1 MKWRTVV
8 ILFLVVNMILNFA
21 ACARQ
26 AEPDTQNET
35 STQEEQ
41 NQETQQ
47 PMESES
53 ELNSPVTEENSDFD
67 SSVQQEKSQ
76 EPSVNEDHTNEEEY
90 TEEEPTEEE
99 LIPLFEKAMNEII
112 SLATNPTDDVLRDI
126 FDKKIECDYM
136 NQIIVDDTPYQW
148 TSRQYS
154 ELVDYYSQTFTGE
167 ALDWLLDTSFTD
179 VDGVL
184 YAFAGGGATGW
195 QSKAV
200 SVEKLDGNTYK
211 GIYLAYHSTPEG
223 EEEST
228 TFSIEKTDAGYRVSN
243 IAYHPDLLERRGH
256 RTN

>member
-1 MKWRTVV
+1 MKKERNIAVVLLLTLILITLV
-8 ILFLVVNMILNFA
+8 ILCLLLVTNRLGGLGQSEEKQTTMI
-21 ACARQ
+21 
-26 AEPDTQNET
+26 
-35 STQEEQ
+35 EELGQ
-41 NQETQQ
+41 KEGQK
-47 PMESES
+47 PSE
-53 ELNSPVTEENSDFD
+53 
-67 SSVQQEKSQ
+67 
-76 EPSVNEDHTNEEEY
+76 
-90 TEEEPTEEE
+90 EEEPTEEE

-126 FDKKIECDYM
+126 FDKKIECEYM

-228 TFSIEKTDAGYRVSN
+228 IFSIEKTDAGYRVSD

>member
-1 MKWRTVV
+1 MRKERNTAIVLLLTLILITLV
-8 ILFLVVNMILNFA
+8 ILCVLIATGRLGA
-21 ACARQ
+21 LSQ
-26 AEPDTQNET
+26 
-35 STQEEQ
+35 SKEE
-41 NQETQQ
+41 NQET
-47 PMESES
+47 MIE
-53 ELNSPVTEENSDFD
+53 ELEQKENQNLS
-67 SSVQQEKSQ
+67 
-76 EPSVNEDHTNEEEY
+76 EEEESI
-90 TEEEPTEEE
+90 EEDLTEEE

-126 FDKKIECDYM
+126 FDKEIECDYM

-211 GIYLAYHSTPEG
+211 GTYLAYHSTPEG

-228 TFSIEKTDAGYRVSN
+228 TFSIEKNDAGYRVSN

>member
-1 MKWRTVV
+1 MRKERNTAIVLLLTLILITLV
-8 ILFLVVNMILNFA
+8 ILCFLLA
-21 ACARQ
+21 SGQ
-26 AEPDTQNET
+26 LDTVGQ
-35 STQEEQ
+35 S
-41 NQETQQ
+41 
-47 PMESES
+47 
-53 ELNSPVTEENSDFD
+53 
-67 SSVQQEKSQ
+67 
-76 EPSVNEDHTNEEEY
+76 EEEKQ
-90 TEEEPTEEE
+90 TTVMEELEQKEGQKPSEEEEPTEEE

-112 SLATNPTDDVLRDI
+112 SLATNPTDEVLRDI
-126 FDKKIECDYM
+126 FDKEIECDYM

-195 QSKAV
+195 QNKAV

-211 GIYLAYHSTPEG
+211 GTYLAYHSTPEG

-228 TFSIEKTDAGYRVSN
+228 TFSIEKTDAGYRVSD

>member
-1 MKWRTVV
+1 MKKERSIAVVLLLTLVLITLV
-8 ILFLVVNMILNFA
+8 ILCLLLVTDRLGA
-21 ACARQ
+21 LGQSEEKQ
-26 AEPDTQNET
+26 ATMMEELAQKESQN
-35 STQEEQ
+35 
-41 NQETQQ
+41 
-47 PMESES
+47 PSE
-53 ELNSPVTEENSDFD
+53 
-67 SSVQQEKSQ
+67 
-76 EPSVNEDHTNEEEY
+76 
-90 TEEEPTEEE
+90 EEEPTDEE
-99 LIPLFEKAMNEII
+99 LLPLFEKAMNEII

-126 FDKKIECDYM
+126 FDKEIECDYM

-167 ALDWLLDTSFTD
+167 TLDWLLDTSFTD

-211 GIYLAYHSTPEG
+211 GTYLAYHSTPEG

-228 TFSIEKTDAGYRVSN
+228 IFSIEKTDAGYRVSD
-243 IAYHPDLLERRGH
+243 IAYHPDLLERRIH
-256 RTN
+256 RAN

>member
-1 MKWRTVV
+1 MKKGRNTVV
-8 ILFLVVNMILNFA
+8 VLLLILILITLVILCLLLVTNRLGGLGQSEEKQTTMI
-21 ACARQ
+21 
-26 AEPDTQNET
+26 
-35 STQEEQ
+35 EELGQ
-41 NQETQQ
+41 KEGQK
-47 PMESES
+47 PSE
-53 ELNSPVTEENSDFD
+53 
-67 SSVQQEKSQ
+67 
-76 EPSVNEDHTNEEEY
+76 
-90 TEEEPTEEE
+90 EEEPTEEE

-211 GIYLAYHSTPEG
+211 GTYLAYHSTPEG

-228 TFSIEKTDAGYRVSN
+228 TFSIEKTDAGYRVSD

>member
-1 MKWRTVV
+1 MLTQKLLI
-8 ILFLVVNMILNFA
+8 ILCTISIVFSFA
-21 ACARQ
+21 ACVRQ
-26 AEPDTQNET
+26 AEADTQNEN

-41 NQETQQ
+41 NQQTT
-47 PMESES
+47 ESQAKA
-53 ELNSPVTEENSDFD
+53 NSPVTEENLDFD

-179 VDGVL
+179 GMVSCMPLQEVALPVGRAKQFRLRSWMETPIKEHISLTIAPQRVRK
-184 YAFAGGGATGW
+184 
-195 QSKAV
+195 KAQ
-200 SVEKLDGNTYK
+200 LF
-211 GIYLAYHSTPEG
+211 P
-223 EEEST
+223 
-228 TFSIEKTDAGYRVSN
+228 
-243 IAYHPDLLERRGH
+243 
-256 RTN
+256 

>member
-1 MKWRTVV
+1 
-8 ILFLVVNMILNFA
+8 
-21 ACARQ
+21 
-26 AEPDTQNET
+26 
-35 STQEEQ
+35 
-41 NQETQQ
+41 
-47 PMESES
+47 
-53 ELNSPVTEENSDFD
+53 
-67 SSVQQEKSQ
+67 
-76 EPSVNEDHTNEEEY
+76 
-90 TEEEPTEEE
+90 
-99 LIPLFEKAMNEII
+99 
-112 SLATNPTDDVLRDI
+112 
-126 FDKKIECDYM
+126 M

-211 GIYLAYHSTPEG
+211 GTYLAYHSTLEG

-228 TFSIEKTDAGYRVSN
+228 IFPQKKPM
-243 IAYHPDLLERRGH
+243 PDTEFPTSLITLTYWSGED
-256 RTN
+256 TEPIK

>member
-1 MKWRTVV
+1 MKKERNIAVVLLLTLVLITLV
-8 ILFLVVNMILNFA
+8 ILCLLLVTNRLGTLG
-21 ACARQ
+21 Q
-26 AEPDTQNET
+26 SEKEKQT
-35 STQEEQ
+35 SMMEALEQ
-41 NQETQQ
+41 KEGQK
-47 PMESES
+47 PSE
-53 ELNSPVTEENSDFD
+53 
-67 SSVQQEKSQ
+67 
-76 EPSVNEDHTNEEEY
+76 
-90 TEEEPTEEE
+90 EEEPTEEE

-126 FDKKIECDYM
+126 FDKEIECNYM
-136 NQIIVDDTPYQW
+136 NQVIIDDIPYQW

-211 GIYLAYHSTPEG
+211 GTYLAYHSTPEG

-228 TFSIEKTDAGYRVSN
+228 IFSIEKTDAGYRVSD

>member
-1 MKWRTVV
+1 MKKGRNTVV
-8 ILFLVVNMILNFA
+8 VLLLILILITLVIL
-21 ACARQ
+21 C
-26 AEPDTQNET
+26 
-35 STQEEQ
+35 
-41 NQETQQ
+41 
-47 PMESES
+47 
-53 ELNSPVTEENSDFD
+53 LLLVTNCLGALDQS
-67 SSVQQEKSQ
+67 
-76 EPSVNEDHTNEEEY
+76 EEEKQ
-90 TEEEPTEEE
+90 TTMIEELEEKEGQKPSEEEEPTEEE

-126 FDKKIECDYM
+126 FDKEIECDYM

-211 GIYLAYHSTPEG
+211 GTYLAYHSTPEG

-228 TFSIEKTDAGYRVSN
+228 IFSIEKTDAGYRVSD

>member
-1 MKWRTVV
+1 MRKERNTAIVLLLTLILITLV
-8 ILFLVVNMILNFA
+8 ILCVLIATGRLGA
-21 ACARQ
+21 LSQ
-26 AEPDTQNET
+26 
-35 STQEEQ
+35 SKEE
-41 NQETQQ
+41 NQET
-47 PMESES
+47 MIE
-53 ELNSPVTEENSDFD
+53 ELEQKENQNLS
-67 SSVQQEKSQ
+67 
-76 EPSVNEDHTNEEEY
+76 EEEESI
-90 TEEEPTEEE
+90 EEDLTEEE

-126 FDKKIECDYM
+126 FDKEIECDYM

-211 GIYLAYHSTPEG
+211 GTYLAYHSTPEG

-228 TFSIEKTDAGYRVSN
+228 IFSIEKTDAGYRVSN
-243 IAYHPDLLERRGH
+243 IAYHPDLLERRRH
-256 RTN
+256 RAN

>member
-1 MKWRTVV
+1 MKKERNIAVV
-8 ILFLVVNMILNFA
+8 LLLTLILITLVLLCLLLVTNRLGILGQSEKEKQTTMI
-21 ACARQ
+21 
-26 AEPDTQNET
+26 
-35 STQEEQ
+35 EELEQ
-41 NQETQQ
+41 KEGQK
-47 PMESES
+47 PSE
-53 ELNSPVTEENSDFD
+53 
-67 SSVQQEKSQ
+67 
-76 EPSVNEDHTNEEEY
+76 
-90 TEEEPTEEE
+90 EEEPTEEE

-211 GIYLAYHSTPEG
+211 GTYLAYHSTPEG

-228 TFSIEKTDAGYRVSN
+228 IFSIEKTDAGYRVSD

>member
-1 MKWRTVV
+1 MKKERNIAVVLLLTLILITLV
-8 ILFLVVNMILNFA
+8 ILCLLLVTNRLGGLGQSEEKQTTMI
-21 ACARQ
+21 
-26 AEPDTQNET
+26 
-35 STQEEQ
+35 EELGQ
-41 NQETQQ
+41 KEGQ
-47 PMESES
+47 
-53 ELNSPVTEENSDFD
+53 
-67 SSVQQEKSQ
+67 K
-76 EPSVNEDHTNEEEY
+76 PSK
-90 TEEEPTEEE
+90 EEEPTEEE

-126 FDKKIECDYM
+126 FDKEIECDYM

-167 ALDWLLDTSFTD
+167 ALDWLLDTIFTD

-211 GIYLAYHSTPEG
+211 GTYLAYHSTPEG

-228 TFSIEKTDAGYRVSN
+228 TFSIEKTDAGYRVSD

>member
-1 MKWRTVV
+1 MKKGRNTVV
-8 ILFLVVNMILNFA
+8 VLLLILILITLVILCLLLVANCLGA
-21 ACARQ
+21 LGQ
-26 AEPDTQNET
+26 
-35 STQEEQ
+35 S
-41 NQETQQ
+41 
-47 PMESES
+47 
-53 ELNSPVTEENSDFD
+53 
-67 SSVQQEKSQ
+67 
-76 EPSVNEDHTNEEEY
+76 EEEKQ
-90 TEEEPTEEE
+90 TTMIEELGQKEGQKPSEEEEPTEEE

-195 QSKAV
+195 QSKAI

-211 GIYLAYHSTPEG
+211 GTYLAYHSTPEG

-228 TFSIEKTDAGYRVSN
+228 TFSIEKTDAGYRVSD
-243 IAYHPDLLERRGH
+243 IAYHPDLLERRRH

>member
-1 MKWRTVV
+1 MKKERNTAVVLLLTLILITLV
-8 ILFLVVNMILNFA
+8 ILCLLLVTNRLGALGQSEEKQTTMI
-21 ACARQ
+21 
-26 AEPDTQNET
+26 
-35 STQEEQ
+35 EELGQ
-41 NQETQQ
+41 KEGQK
-47 PMESES
+47 PSE
-53 ELNSPVTEENSDFD
+53 
-67 SSVQQEKSQ
+67 
-76 EPSVNEDHTNEEEY
+76 
-90 TEEEPTEEE
+90 EEEPTEEE

-200 SVEKLDGNTYK
+200 SVEKLNGNTYK
-211 GIYLAYHSTPEG
+211 GTYLAYHSTPEG

>member
-1 MKWRTVV
+1 MKKGRNTAVVLLLTLILITLV
-8 ILFLVVNMILNFA
+8 ILCLLLVTDRLGALGQSEKEKQTTMIEELE
-21 ACARQ
+21 Q
-26 AEPDTQNET
+26 KESQNLGE
-35 STQEEQ
+35 
-41 NQETQQ
+41 
-47 PMESES
+47 
-53 ELNSPVTEENSDFD
+53 
-67 SSVQQEKSQ
+67 
-76 EPSVNEDHTNEEEY
+76 
-90 TEEEPTEEE
+90 EEEPTEEE
-99 LIPLFEKAMNEII
+99 LLPLFEKAMNEII

-126 FDKKIECDYM
+126 FDKEIECDYM
-136 NQIIVDDTPYQW
+136 NQVIIDDIPYQW

-211 GIYLAYHSTPEG
+211 GTYLAYHSTPEG

-228 TFSIEKTDAGYRVSN
+228 IFSIEKTDAGYRISS
-243 IAYHPDLLERRGH
+243 IDYRPDLLDRK
-256 RTN
+256 

>member
-1 MKWRTVV
+1 MKKERNIAVVLLLTLILITLV
-8 ILFLVVNMILNFA
+8 ILCLLLVTDPLGA
-21 ACARQ
+21 LGQ
-26 AEPDTQNET
+26 SEKEKQT
-35 STQEEQ
+35 SM
-41 NQETQQ
+41 
-47 PMESES
+47 MEALDQKEGQKPSE
-53 ELNSPVTEENSDFD
+53 
-67 SSVQQEKSQ
+67 
-76 EPSVNEDHTNEEEY
+76 
-90 TEEEPTEEE
+90 EEEPTEEK
-99 LIPLFEKAMNEII
+99 LIPLFEKAMNKII
-112 SLATNPTDDVLRDI
+112 NLATNPTDEVLRDI

-148 TSRQYS
+148 TSRRYS

-211 GIYLAYHSTPEG
+211 GTYLAYHSTPEG

-228 TFSIEKTDAGYRVSN
+228 IFSIEKTM
-243 IAYHPDLLERRGH
+243 PDTEFLTLLTIQTYWRGEG
-256 RTN
+256 TEPIK

>member
-1 MKWRTVV
+1 MKKERNIAVVLLLTLVLITLV
-8 ILFLVVNMILNFA
+8 ILCLLLVTNRLGTLG
-21 ACARQ
+21 Q
-26 AEPDTQNET
+26 SEKEKQT
-35 STQEEQ
+35 SMMEALEQ
-41 NQETQQ
+41 KEGQK
-47 PMESES
+47 PSE
-53 ELNSPVTEENSDFD
+53 
-67 SSVQQEKSQ
+67 
-76 EPSVNEDHTNEEEY
+76 
-90 TEEEPTEEE
+90 EEEPTEEE

-126 FDKKIECDYM
+126 FDKEIECDYM

-154 ELVDYYSQTFTGE
+154 ELVDYYNQTFTGE

-211 GIYLAYHSTPEG
+211 GTYLAYHSTPEG

-228 TFSIEKTDAGYRVSN
+228 TFSIEKTDAGYRVSD

>member
-26 AEPDTQNET
+26 SEADTQNET

-41 NQETQQ
+41 NQQT
-47 PMESES
+47 MESELDS
-53 ELNSPVTEENSDFD
+53 NSPVTEQTNSD
-67 SSVQQEKSQ
+67 SSEQQKENQK
-76 EPSVNEDHTNEEEY
+76 PSE
-90 TEEEPTEEE
+90 EEEPTEEE

-126 FDKKIECDYM
+126 FDKEIKCDYM

-211 GIYLAYHSTPEG
+211 GTYLAYHSTPEG

-228 TFSIEKTDAGYRVSN
+228 IFSIEKTDAGYRVSD
-243 IAYHPDLLERRGH
+243 IAYHPDLLDRK
-256 RTN
+256 

>member
-1 MKWRTVV
+1 MKKERNIAVVLLLTLVLITLV
-8 ILFLVVNMILNFA
+8 ILCLLLVTNRLGTLG
-21 ACARQ
+21 Q
-26 AEPDTQNET
+26 SEKEKQT
-35 STQEEQ
+35 SMMEELEQ
-41 NQETQQ
+41 KEGQK
-47 PMESES
+47 PSE
-53 ELNSPVTEENSDFD
+53 
-67 SSVQQEKSQ
+67 
-76 EPSVNEDHTNEEEY
+76 
-90 TEEEPTEEE
+90 EEEPTEEE

-112 SLATNPTDDVLRDI
+112 SLATNPTDEVLRDI

-211 GIYLAYHSTPEG
+211 GTYLAYHSTPEG

-228 TFSIEKTDAGYRVSN
+228 IFSIEKTDAGYRVSD
-243 IAYHPDLLERRGH
+243 IAYHPDLLDRK
-256 RTN
+256 

>member
-1 MKWRTVV
+1 MKKERNIAVVLLLTLILITLV
-8 ILFLVVNMILNFA
+8 ILCLLLVTDRLGA
-21 ACARQ
+21 LSQ
-26 AEPDTQNET
+26 
-35 STQEEQ
+35 SKEEK
-41 NQETQQ
+41 QETMIEELEQK
-47 PMESES
+47 ESQNLGE
-53 ELNSPVTEENSDFD
+53 
-67 SSVQQEKSQ
+67 
-76 EPSVNEDHTNEEEY
+76 
-90 TEEEPTEEE
+90 EEEPTEEE
-99 LIPLFEKAMNEII
+99 LLPLFEKAMNEII

-126 FDKKIECDYM
+126 FDKEIECDYM
-136 NQIIVDDTPYQW
+136 NQVIIDDIPYQW

-228 TFSIEKTDAGYRVSN
+228 IFSIEKTDAGYRVSD

>member
-1 MKWRTVV
+1 MLTQKLLI
-8 ILFLVVNMILNFA
+8 ILCTISIVFSFA
-21 ACARQ
+21 ACVRQ
-26 AEPDTQNET
+26 AEADTQNET

-41 NQETQQ
+41 NQQ
-47 PMESES
+47 PMESELNS
-53 ELNSPVTEENSDFD
+53 NSPVTEQTDSD
-67 SSVQQEKSQ
+67 SSEQQKENQ
-76 EPSVNEDHTNEEEY
+76 NPSEEEESI
-90 TEEEPTEEE
+90 EEDLTDEE
-99 LIPLFEKAMNEII
+99 LLPLFEKAMNEII

-211 GIYLAYHSTPEG
+211 GTYLAYHSTPEG

-228 TFSIEKTDAGYRVSN
+228 TFSIEKTDAGYRVSD

>member
-1 MKWRTVV
+1 MKKERSIAVVLLLTLVLITLV
-8 ILFLVVNMILNFA
+8 ILCLLLVTDRLGA
-21 ACARQ
+21 LGQSEEKQ
-26 AEPDTQNET
+26 ATMMEELAQKESQN
-35 STQEEQ
+35 
-41 NQETQQ
+41 
-47 PMESES
+47 PSE
-53 ELNSPVTEENSDFD
+53 
-67 SSVQQEKSQ
+67 
-76 EPSVNEDHTNEEEY
+76 
-90 TEEEPTEEE
+90 EEEPTDEE
-99 LIPLFEKAMNEII
+99 LLPLFEKAMNEII

-126 FDKKIECDYM
+126 FDKEIECDYM

-167 ALDWLLDTSFTD
+167 ALDWFLDTSFTD

-211 GIYLAYHSTPEG
+211 GTYLAYHSTPEG

-228 TFSIEKTDAGYRVSN
+228 IFSIEKTDAGYRVSD
-243 IAYHPDLLERRGH
+243 IAYHPDLLERRRH
-256 RTN
+256 RAN

>member
-1 MKWRTVV
+1 MKKERNIAVVLLLTLILITLV
-8 ILFLVVNMILNFA
+8 ILCLLLVTDPLGA
-21 ACARQ
+21 LGQ
-26 AEPDTQNET
+26 SEKEKQT
-35 STQEEQ
+35 SM
-41 NQETQQ
+41 
-47 PMESES
+47 MEALDQKEGQKPSE
-53 ELNSPVTEENSDFD
+53 
-67 SSVQQEKSQ
+67 
-76 EPSVNEDHTNEEEY
+76 
-90 TEEEPTEEE
+90 EEEPTEEK
-99 LIPLFEKAMNEII
+99 LIPLFEKAMNKII
-112 SLATNPTDDVLRDI
+112 NLATNPTDEVLRDI

-148 TSRQYS
+148 TSRRYS

-211 GIYLAYHSTPEG
+211 GTYLAYHSTPEG

-228 TFSIEKTDAGYRVSN
+228 IFSIEKTDAGYRVSD

>member
-1 MKWRTVV
+1 MKKGRNTVV
-8 ILFLVVNMILNFA
+8 VLLLILILITLVIL
-21 ACARQ
+21 C
-26 AEPDTQNET
+26 
-35 STQEEQ
+35 
-41 NQETQQ
+41 
-47 PMESES
+47 
-53 ELNSPVTEENSDFD
+53 LLLVTNCLGALGQS
-67 SSVQQEKSQ
+67 
-76 EPSVNEDHTNEEEY
+76 EEEKQ
-90 TEEEPTEEE
+90 TTMIEELGQKEGQKPSEEEEPTEEE

-211 GIYLAYHSTPEG
+211 GTYLAYHSTPEG

-228 TFSIEKTDAGYRVSN
+228 TFSIEKTDAGYRVSD

>member
-1 MKWRTVV
+1 MKKERNIAVVLLLTLILITLV
-8 ILFLVVNMILNFA
+8 ILCLLLVTNRLGGLGQSEEK
-21 ACARQ
+21 Q
-26 AEPDTQNET
+26 AMMM
-35 STQEEQ
+35 EELEQ
-41 NQETQQ
+41 KEGQK
-47 PMESES
+47 PSE
-53 ELNSPVTEENSDFD
+53 
-67 SSVQQEKSQ
+67 
-76 EPSVNEDHTNEEEY
+76 
-90 TEEEPTEEE
+90 EEEPTEEE

-112 SLATNPTDDVLRDI
+112 SLSTNPTDDVLRDI
-126 FDKKIECDYM
+126 FDKEIECDYM

-211 GIYLAYHSTPEG
+211 GTYLAYHSTPEG

-228 TFSIEKTDAGYRVSN
+228 IFSIEKTDAGYRVSD

>member
-1 MKWRTVV
+1 MKKERNIAVVLLLTLILITLV
-8 ILFLVVNMILNFA
+8 ILCLLLVTNRLGGLGQSEEKQTTMI
-21 ACARQ
+21 
-26 AEPDTQNET
+26 
-35 STQEEQ
+35 EELGQ
-41 NQETQQ
+41 KEGQK
-47 PMESES
+47 PSE
-53 ELNSPVTEENSDFD
+53 
-67 SSVQQEKSQ
+67 
-76 EPSVNEDHTNEEEY
+76 
-90 TEEEPTEEE
+90 EEEPTEEE

-195 QSKAV
+195 QNKAV

-211 GIYLAYHSTPEG
+211 GTYLAYHSTPEG

-228 TFSIEKTDAGYRVSN
+228 TFSIEKTDAGYRVSD

>member
-1 MKWRTVV
+1 MLTQKLLI
-8 ILFLVVNMILNFA
+8 ILCTINIVFSFA
-21 ACARQ
+21 GCARQ
-26 AEPDTQNET
+26 AEADTQNET
-35 STQEEQ
+35 STQAEQ
-41 NQETQQ
+41 NQEIQQ
-47 PMESES
+47 PMESQAKA
-53 ELNSPVTEENSDFD
+53 NSPAIEQNPD
-67 SSVQQEKSQ
+67 SSEQQEKSQ

-126 FDKKIECDYM
+126 FDKEIECDYM

-211 GIYLAYHSTPEG
+211 GTYLAYHSTPEG

-228 TFSIEKTDAGYRVSN
+228 TFSIEKNDAGYRVSN

>member
-1 MKWRTVV
+1 MKKGRNTVV
-8 ILFLVVNMILNFA
+8 VLLLILILITLVIL
-21 ACARQ
+21 C
-26 AEPDTQNET
+26 
-35 STQEEQ
+35 
-41 NQETQQ
+41 
-47 PMESES
+47 
-53 ELNSPVTEENSDFD
+53 LLLVTNCLGALGQS
-67 SSVQQEKSQ
+67 
-76 EPSVNEDHTNEEEY
+76 EEEKQ
-90 TEEEPTEEE
+90 TTMIEELGQKEGQKPSEEEEPTEEE
-99 LIPLFEKAMNEII
+99 LIPFFEKAMNEII

-126 FDKKIECDYM
+126 FDKEIECDYM

-211 GIYLAYHSTPEG
+211 GTYLAYHSTPEG

-228 TFSIEKTDAGYRVSN
+228 IFSIEKTDAGYRVSD

>member
-1 MKWRTVV
+1 MKKERNIAVVLLLTLILITLV
-8 ILFLVVNMILNFA
+8 ILCLLLVTDRLGA
-21 ACARQ
+21 LSQ
-26 AEPDTQNET
+26 
-35 STQEEQ
+35 SKEEK
-41 NQETQQ
+41 QETMIEELEQK
-47 PMESES
+47 ESQNLGE
-53 ELNSPVTEENSDFD
+53 
-67 SSVQQEKSQ
+67 
-76 EPSVNEDHTNEEEY
+76 
-90 TEEEPTEEE
+90 EEEPTEEE
-99 LIPLFEKAMNEII
+99 LLPLFEKAMNEII

-126 FDKKIECDYM
+126 FDKEIECDYM
-136 NQIIVDDTPYQW
+136 NQVIIDDIPYQW

-211 GIYLAYHSTPEG
+211 GTYLAYHSTPEG

-228 TFSIEKTDAGYRVSN
+228 IFSIEKTDAGYRVSD

>member
-1 MKWRTVV
+1 MKKERSIAVVLLLTLVLITLV
-8 ILFLVVNMILNFA
+8 ILCLLLVTDRLGA
-21 ACARQ
+21 LGQSEEKQ
-26 AEPDTQNET
+26 ATMMEELAQKESQN
-35 STQEEQ
+35 
-41 NQETQQ
+41 
-47 PMESES
+47 PSE
-53 ELNSPVTEENSDFD
+53 
-67 SSVQQEKSQ
+67 
-76 EPSVNEDHTNEEEY
+76 
-90 TEEEPTEEE
+90 EEEPTDEE
-99 LIPLFEKAMNEII
+99 LLPLFEKAMNEII

-126 FDKKIECDYM
+126 FDKEIECDYM

-211 GIYLAYHSTPEG
+211 GTYLAYHSTPEG

-228 TFSIEKTDAGYRVSN
+228 IFSIEKTDAGYRVSD
-243 IAYHPDLLERRGH
+243 IAYHPDLLERRRH
-256 RTN
+256 RAN

>member
-1 MKWRTVV
+1 MKKERNIAVVLLLTLILITLV
-8 ILFLVVNMILNFA
+8 ILCLLLVTNRLGGLGQSEEKQTTMI
-21 ACARQ
+21 
-26 AEPDTQNET
+26 
-35 STQEEQ
+35 EELGQ
-41 NQETQQ
+41 KEGQK
-47 PMESES
+47 PSE
-53 ELNSPVTEENSDFD
+53 
-67 SSVQQEKSQ
+67 
-76 EPSVNEDHTNEEEY
+76 
-90 TEEEPTEEE
+90 EEEPTEEE

-228 TFSIEKTDAGYRVSN
+228 TFSIEKTDAGYRVSD
-243 IAYHPDLLERRGH
+243 IAHHPYFLEQRGH

>member
-1 MKWRTVV
+1 MKKERNIAVVLLLTLILITLV
-8 ILFLVVNMILNFA
+8 ILCLLLVTNRLGGLGQSEEKQTTMI
-21 ACARQ
+21 
-26 AEPDTQNET
+26 
-35 STQEEQ
+35 EELGQ
-41 NQETQQ
+41 KEGQK
-47 PMESES
+47 PSE
-53 ELNSPVTEENSDFD
+53 
-67 SSVQQEKSQ
+67 
-76 EPSVNEDHTNEEEY
+76 
-90 TEEEPTEEE
+90 EEEPTEEE

-211 GIYLAYHSTPEG
+211 GTYLAYHSTPEG

-228 TFSIEKTDAGYRVSN
+228 TFSIEKTDAGYRVSD